1 MQIWSRIKWLFMFLY
16 GSRGDSFMF
25 FSYESLVSSYLIS
38 HFQTNPGYAY
48 RALCINKRKSL
59 RYLHK

>member
-1 MQIWSRIKWLFMFLY
+1 MVVHVPLLLVAQGETRLL
-16 GSRGDSFMF
+16 MF

>member
-1 MQIWSRIKWLFMFLY
+1 
-16 GSRGDSFMF
+16 MF